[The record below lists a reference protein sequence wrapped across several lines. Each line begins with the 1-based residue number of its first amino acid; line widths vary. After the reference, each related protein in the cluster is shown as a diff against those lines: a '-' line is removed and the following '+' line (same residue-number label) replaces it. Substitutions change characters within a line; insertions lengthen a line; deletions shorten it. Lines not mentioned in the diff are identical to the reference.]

1 MATHRQSS
9 RERFEQYR
17 RDLKSKMTEGSK
29 GTQTSKAKASHG
41 QQQPSL
47 AVDRKPARRKRSFF
61 KLFREF
67 LKQLR
72 GHRWVIGATLGTAT
86 IATII
91 NLIPPAAIGFVVDYV
106 LGGKSI
112 SSADAPTIVQ
122 KLPIPENPKV
132 TLALVALG
140 MMLLAFVS
148 ISLSMW
154 GRWHATR
161 ATKRVQAS
169 VRKKVFDHAVQLPL
183 HQIQKMKTGGITS
196 ILRED
201 AGGIADLIFSMLY
214 NPWKAIVTLIG
225 TLIIL
230 AMIDWKLLLG
240 SLVLLPIVYFTHRT
254 WIARIR
260 PVYHDIRISRQH
272 MDGHATEAFGGMR
285 VVRSFGRQRSE
296 ALRFIRNNHMMI
308 RQELL
313 AWWWARGVD
322 IAWSI
327 LIPAASAALLWY
339 GGARVLDG
347 SLSVGQL
354 LAFLLYVAM
363 LLEPLG
369 MLAASA
375 TAFQTSLAALDRVLD
390 LLGEPQ
396 EMKPSPDSVRVTTG
410 SVAGRITLK
419 DVSFMY
425 PGSDETVLH
434 DINLDINPGEL
445 VALVGP
451 SGSGKTTLSN
461 IIARFYDPTEGRIE
475 LDGRDLR
482 DIDVESYRRLLGIV
496 EQDIFLFDGTIADN
510 IGYGRRNAIR
520 NEIMDAAHLAN
531 AHDFIMGFSHGY
543 DTIVGE
549 RGVRLSGGQRQRLAI
564 ARAILADPKILIL
577 DEATSNLDSESER
590 LIQQSLMTLMSGRTS
605 FVIAH
610 RLSTIRHA
618 DRIVVLDGGE
628 VVEQG
633 THEQLMQ
640 RSGRYER
647 LVFAQLQH
655 DDGRAAAGNGQ
666 RAAGLTA
673 ADA

>member
-1 MATHRQSS
+1 MSSPRQSS
-9 RERFEQYR
+9 RQRYAQYR
-17 RDLKSKMTEGSK
+17 RELKAKQTEGSK
-29 GTQTSKAKASHG
+29 
-41 QQQPSL
+41 QPQSGMSP
-47 AVDRKPARRKRSFF
+47 AQGAPAVAGVPVDRKPPRRRRSFF

-72 GHRWVIGATLGTAT
+72 GHRRVIAASLGTAT
-86 IATII
+86 IATVI
-91 NLIPPAAIGFVVDYV
+91 NLIPPAAVGFVVDYV
-106 LGGKSI
+106 LGGKSL
-112 SSADAPTIVQ
+112 ADSNIPSWVARV
-122 KLPIPENPKV
+122 LPDGAAA
-132 TLALVALG
+132 TLVLVALG
-140 MMLLAFVS
+140 MIVLSFIS
-148 ISLSMW
+148 IALSMW

-161 ATKRVQAS
+161 TTRRVQAS
-169 VRKKVFDHAVQLPL
+169 VRKQVFDHAVQLPL
-183 HQIQKMKTGGITS
+183 YQIQRMKSGGIAS

-225 TLIIL
+225 TLFIL
-230 AMIDWKLLLG
+230 AVIDWKLLIG
-240 SLVLLPIVYFTHRT
+240 SLILLPIVYFTHRT

-272 MDGHATEAFGGMR
+272 MDSHATEAFGGMR

-296 ALRFIRNNHMMI
+296 ALRFIRNNHLML

-313 AWWWARGVD
+313 AWWWSRGVD

-327 LIPAASAALLWY
+327 LIPTASAALLWY
-339 GGARVLDG
+339 GGLRVLEG
-347 SLSVGQL
+347 SLSVGEL

-369 MLAASA
+369 MLASSA

-390 LLGEPQ
+390 LLAEPQ
-396 EMKPSPDSVRVTTG
+396 EMKPSPESVRVTATG
-410 SVAGRITLK
+410 TAGRITLK
-419 DVSFMY
+419 HVSFMY
-425 PGSDETVLH
+425 PGSDETVLR
-434 DINLDINPGEL
+434 DIDLDINPGEL

-461 IIARFYDPTEGRIE
+461 LIARFYDPTEGRIE

-496 EQDIFLFDGTIADN
+496 EQDIFLFDGTIAEN
-510 IGYGRRNAIR
+510 IGYGRRNATR
-520 NEIMDAAHLAN
+520 SEIMDAAHLAN
-531 AHDFIMGFSHGY
+531 AHDFITAFSNGY

-564 ARAILADPKILIL
+564 ARAILADPRILIL
-577 DEATSNLDSESER
+577 DEATSNLDSESEQ
-590 LIQQSLMTLMSGRTS
+590 LIQQSMMTLMSGRTS

-655 DDGRAAAGNGQ
+655 DAPSTGTGNGQ
-666 RAAGLTA
+666 PAHGLTA